1 MLLTMINNNNQH
13 GFTLLEVMLVLLLM
27 GMISVG
33 VVMTLPSNLT
43 SDQSVQWQA
52 QRFSTLLQFA
62 EDEAMI
68 SGIELGLVFTADSK
82 SYEFAFYDYKSKQ
95 WLPVTSKQID
105 GMVELPKSIS
115 IDYALSGSVWDEIET
130 EDNDNFIDDKYL
142 VDVDIGEQDTVVLK
156 PQVYVMS
163 SGEVTPFTV
172 AFSSYDGEKKKETL
186 TVSVSMSGAVAFSE
200 LVKP

>member
-1 MLLTMINNNNQH
+1 MNKKNNQQ

-33 VVMTLPSNLT
+33 VVMTIPSNLT
-43 SDQSVQWQA
+43 SEQSVQWQA

-68 SGIELGLVFTADSK
+68 SGVELGLLFTDNNR
-82 SYEFAFYDYKSKQ
+82 YQFAFYDYQSKK
-95 WLPVTSKQID
+95 WLPIVSKQIQSIFS
-105 GMVELPKSIS
+105 LPESIE
-115 IDYALSGSVWDEIET
+115 IEYALSGSVWDEVET
-130 EDNDNFIDDKYL
+130 QDNDDFIDDTYL
-142 VDVDIGEQDTVVLK
+142 VDVDIGEPSVVSLN

-163 SGEVTPFTV
+163 SGEVTPFTLT
-172 AFSSYDGEKKKETL
+172 FSAYDGEHKKETL
-186 TVSVSMSGAVAFSE
+186 TVSVSMSGAITFSE